1 MLSDSEHKKAK
12 PPAKHRSTVKPAKGN
27 VHWSDKQKMEAVNS
41 YLLLGNLAL
50 TARLLNIPEIT
61 LRVWKA
67 STWWKDLVAEA
78 KLQEKMELSAR
89 VKKLVDASMSVVEDR
104 LANGDF
110 QFDQKTGQIIRKP
123 VNMKDAH
130 KVAVDMQNQRDLL
143 EKSEKVEQTEEH
155 VEDKLLKLAEKF
167 ADMATKKIEQNQDRQ
182 RTVDVEDVE
191 EYDSAIHDQREA

>member
-1 MLSDSEHKKAK
+1 MLSDSEHKKIK
-12 PPAKHRSTVKPAKGN
+12 PPMKHRSTIKPAKGN

-50 TARLLNIPEIT
+50 TSRLLNIPEIT

-67 STWWKDLVAEA
+67 SVWWKELVAEA
-78 KLQEKMELSAR
+78 KLQEKVELSAR

-104 LANGDF
+104 LAHGDF
-110 QFDQKTGQIIRKP
+110 QFDQKTGQIVRKP

-130 KVAVDMQNQRDLL
+130 KVAVDMQERADII
-143 EKSEKVEQTEEH
+143 EKGEKVEQTEEH

-167 ADMATKKIEQNQDRQ
+167 ADMATKKIEQNQDRL
-182 RTVDVEDVE
+182 RTVDVEDV
-191 EYDSAIHDQREA
+191 SAIHDEREA

>member
-1 MLSDSEHKKAK
+1 MLSDSEHKKIK
-12 PPAKHRSTVKPAKGN
+12 PPMKHRSTIKPAKGN

-50 TARLLNIPEIT
+50 TSRLLNIPEIT

-67 STWWKDLVAEA
+67 SVWWKELVAEA
-78 KLQEKMELSAR
+78 KLQEKVELSAR

-104 LANGDF
+104 LAHGDF
-110 QFDQKTGQIIRKP
+110 QFDQKTGQIVRKP

-130 KVAVDMQNQRDLL
+130 KVAVDMQERADII
-143 EKSEKVEQTEEH
+143 EKGEKVEQTEEH

-182 RTVDVEDVE
+182 RTVNAEDIE
-191 EYDSAIHDQREA
+191 EI